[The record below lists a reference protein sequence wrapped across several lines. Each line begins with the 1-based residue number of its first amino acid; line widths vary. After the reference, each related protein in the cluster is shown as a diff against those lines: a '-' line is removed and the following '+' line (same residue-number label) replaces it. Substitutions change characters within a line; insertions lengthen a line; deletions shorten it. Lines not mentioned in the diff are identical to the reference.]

1 MERREE
7 MDQDLVR
14 EQMRRDDARDRE
26 VDVRR
31 GPGMLGALFAGLAS
45 FVLWLFLVPIVLLVV
60 LLIILL

>member
-1 MERREE
+1 MEPRRTL
-7 MDQDLVR
+7 DPDLQD
-14 EQMRRDDARDRE
+14 EQARRDELRDRD